1 MTKPLL
7 RHKVIPQSMS
17 FPNKGSLFT
26 TFISPRENNGP
37 SVFSENYEITHLCKG
52 NMKNKDFLCNLIFSF
67 MKSIKLIL
75 YWRRSAIGN
84 LTVLLTCKPTVYS
97 SSHIRHNRCI
107 VWSGA
112 TLSVCVWKAP
122 FPVTSHRQYF
132 FERLRFKSMVKT
144 FSGPI
149 AVHQG
154 D

>member
-7 RHKVIPQSMS
+7 RHTVIHKSMS

-26 TFISPRENNGP
+26 TFISPWENNGP

-52 NMKNKDFLCNLIFSF
+52 NMKNKDLLCNLIFSF

-84 LTVLLTCKPTVYS
+84 LTVLLTCKRTVYS

-112 TLSVCVWKAP
+112 TLSVYVWKAP
-122 FPVTSHRQYF
+122 FPVTSQTIF
-132 FERLRFKSMVKT
+132 LWKT
-144 FSGPI
+144 PL
-149 AVHQG
+149 
-154 D
+154 